1 MKRFFP
7 KVAVLLVLITA
18 LIFLVGGT
26 ASAQSITTTRT
37 PTHSLATA
45 CPPTLENGST
55 GPEVVTLQEGLNGLY
70 NFKVFFNSPYNF
82 HPPLAHDGRFGAL
95 TEKAVKDFQT
105 AERITADGIV
115 GPQTWHA
122 MGFC

>member
-70 NFKVFFNSPYNF
+70 NFKVFFLTRPTISILRL
-82 HPPLAHDGRFGAL
+82 HMMDAL
-95 TEKAVKDFQT
+95 
-105 AERITADGIV
+105 
-115 GPQTWHA
+115 GP
-122 MGFC
+122 